1 MEQVPG
7 SIPTTGKETA
17 MPNRAQRRS
26 SEQTEFEKMGFRV
39 TLETPRGTEPYEIQ
53 LANLSAADELDF
65 HQVTGLTF
73 FEAFASMSSYV
84 IAAFVWLERRKY
96 EKKLMFQEVAKEV
109 KFQAL
114 ETIEFMGDDEDDET
128 EAPEPTYNGK
138 NPELSGGPSVE
149 TSQGSPASTV

>member
-1 MEQVPG
+1 
-7 SIPTTGKETA
+7 

-26 SEQTEFEKMGFRV
+26 GEQSEFEKMGFRV

-53 LANLSAADELDF
+53 LANMSALDELDF

-73 FEAFASMSSYV
+73 FEAFQAMSSYV
-84 IAAFVWLERRKY
+84 IAAFVWLERRRY

-114 ETIEFMGDDEDDET
+114 ETIEFMAEDDDDEGE
-128 EAPEPTYNGK
+128 EPPEPVSGK
-138 NPELSGGPSVE
+138 NPERSGGPSGV
-149 TSQGSPASTV
+149 TSLGSHASTG